1 MLAPALRRCDA
12 DGLPAAAAVHT
23 WANVR
28 WLRRLGFAV
37 VETTDTA
44 DDELPLYVL
53 IREPHRDDVD
63 SAGGSSY
70 PG

>member
-1 MLAPALRRCDA
+1 VAPVLHRCDA
-12 DGLPAAAAVHT
+12 EGTPAAAAVHT

-37 VETTDTA
+37 VESTETTDDA
-44 DDELPLYVL
+44 LPLYVL
-53 IREPHRDDVD
+53 VRDP
-63 SAGGSSY
+63 GGSPVEDGDGRSY

>member
-1 MLAPALRRCDA
+1 VLQRCDA
-12 DGLPAAAAVHT
+12 EGLAAGAAVHT

-37 VETTDTA
+37 VESTDTT

-53 IREPHRDDVD
+53 VRAPGGGVD
-63 SAGGSSY
+63 PAGAGSY
-70 PG
+70 RG